1 MCLHMLPLVDS
12 HSLGS
17 LVLKTA
23 MEPELRFKGL
33 PRHDKAGVSRVHE
46 HLEVNH
52 LQQRSRSYCEN
63 GQLGEDMHLLS
74 FKSISFG
81 FVRLFD
87 TWWRQICSS
96 SYIFLVRTSPCNAPV

>member
-1 MCLHMLPLVDS
+1 MLPRVDS

-33 PRHDKAGVSRVHE
+33 PRHDKAGVPSFKRCQETVHE

-52 LQQRSRSYCEN
+52 LQKPSRSYCEN
-63 GQLGEDMHLLS
+63 GQLGEDMPELIMRSSPFHLDLCDC
-74 FKSISFG
+74 
-81 FVRLFD
+81 L
-87 TWWRQICSS
+87 TACW
-96 SYIFLVRTSPCNAPV
+96 

>member
-1 MCLHMLPLVDS
+1 
-12 HSLGS
+12 
-17 LVLKTA
+17 

-63 GQLGEDMHLLS
+63 GQLGEDMHL
-74 FKSISFG
+74 FKGSLG
-81 FVRLFD
+81 EKLP
-87 TWWRQICSS
+87 
-96 SYIFLVRTSPCNAPV
+96 SYEVLKMQ